1 MDRSVK
7 VKELHPITSQRMI
20 IISDIHGNLNTFKK
34 LLCRTGY
41 DLNNDH
47 LFLLGDLMEKG
58 PDNLA
63 TLRFIMELAQHEN
76 VHVLMGNC
84 DFVCKNIVHYYN
96 LEFLKGILIER
107 KESILHEMAAQL
119 QIHID
124 SNSDMHHICD
134 VLLEH
139 FEQELK
145 WVDALPQV
153 ISCGNYIFAHSG
165 IMDEEHYGSDFR
177 EVLVYPHFLLKG
189 DSFQRY
195 VIVGHM
201 PVSEYCQGI
210 ANFSPIINE
219 RKHIISID
227 GGNIVKKAGQLNA
240 FIIERDKFSYVSAD
254 ELPIVHAACDVTP
267 ENREPLFITWRES
280 EVRILKKDKN
290 RDYCLHLASKR
301 KLWIDHAFLHEQN
314 GIWKA
319 DDFTTYQMP
328 LKRGE
333 ALSLVQHYGAYAI
346 IKKEGI
352 LGWCH
357 ARHLCR

>member
-1 MDRSVK
+1 
-7 VKELHPITSQRMI
+7 
-20 IISDIHGNLNTFKK
+20 
-34 LLCRTGY
+34 
-41 DLNNDH
+41 
-47 LFLLGDLMEKG
+47 
-58 PDNLA
+58 
-63 TLRFIMELAQHEN
+63 
-76 VHVLMGNC
+76 
-84 DFVCKNIVHYYN
+84 
-96 LEFLKGILIER
+96 
-107 KESILHEMAAQL
+107 
-119 QIHID
+119 
-124 SNSDMHHICD
+124 
-134 VLLEH
+134 
-139 FEQELK
+139 
-145 WVDALPQV
+145 
-153 ISCGNYIFAHSG
+153 
-165 IMDEEHYGSDFR
+165 
-177 EVLVYPHFLLKG
+177 
-189 DSFQRY
+189 
-195 VIVGHM
+195 M

-240 FIIERDKFSYVSAD
+240 FIIERDKFSYVRAD

-357 ARHLCR
+357 ARHLSR